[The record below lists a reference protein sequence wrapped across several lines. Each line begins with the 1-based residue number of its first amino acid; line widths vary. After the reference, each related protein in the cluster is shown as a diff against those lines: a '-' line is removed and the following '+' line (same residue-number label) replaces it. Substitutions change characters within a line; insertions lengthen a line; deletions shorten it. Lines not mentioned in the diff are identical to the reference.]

1 MKMHALL
8 ALVACAAGSALAQAP
23 AAPAN
28 GSAAYRCGGVG
39 NEDQQSMKA
48 AAASH
53 DLLVTFALGTGA
65 YVSNVDVRIT
75 SGSGAPVLQVR
86 CGGPLMLVDLP
97 QAGTYQVE
105 ASFEGKSQRKSVT
118 VGEPSKSLVFT
129 WPAS

>member
-1 MKMHALL
+1 MKMQALL
-8 ALVACAAGSALAQAP
+8 ALALCAAGPALAQGQSAP
-23 AAPAN
+23 
-28 GSAAYRCGGVG
+28 GSAAAYRCGGVG

-48 AAASH
+48 QAANH
-53 DLLVTFALGTGA
+53 DLLVTFALSSGA

-75 SGSGAPVLQVR
+75 SAAGAPVLQVR

-97 QAGTYQVE
+97 GAGRYEVE

-118 VGEPSKSLVFT
+118 VGEPSRSLVFT